1 MKKYWG
7 SPGGPGVKTSGFHW
21 KRVKVRSLPGELRSV
36 MSFALPKIGG
46 KKKKKKI
53 LRTAGFKSPDWTLH
67 LHSLTVSPSS
77 SLSLVLSLTFSSSG
91 FVFLTLTWFLKYSTE
106 ILLLFNWVLECLLHH
121 VPVSSA
127 PLLTSKAA
135 FGTSFLL
142 LQGQDKHGYQKEG
155 CEARTT
161 PAWPLPRE
169 GSQGSQVCCWPE
181 ELWRLDRKSGRLS
194 DPLQGLGLWVRIT
207 EGTACSPNKA
217 THSLSPSASCSVTE
231 KLRKSRA
238 QTLSCSARKADN
250 ALIRREGS
258 QENSPKIDA

>member
-207 EGTACSPNKA
+207 EG
-217 THSLSPSASCSVTE
+217 HSLLTKQGHPQPES
-231 KLRKSRA
+231 LRF
-238 QTLSCSARKADN
+238 LFGYRKAEKKKDSSN
-250 ALIRREGS
+250 HFYKMS
-258 QENSPKIDA
+258 W